1 VAAVFAGRP
10 AYDARVL
17 PPFVIGL
24 ALGLALVVLAPSRR
38 LYLAGLDPRWIGLYA
53 TIMWLGSMLVVLL
66 PGLRF
71 LVPILIVTWVAP
83 FVVAPE
89 RLSRV
94 LHGGRRDG
102 GRFARNVTPGRGSRP
117 PGSGDGL

>member
-1 VAAVFAGRP
+1 MAELFPRRP
-10 AYDARVL
+10 AYDAKVL

-38 LYLAGLDPRWIGLYA
+38 LSLARLDPRWIGLYA
-53 TIMWLGSMLVVLL
+53 GIVWLGSMLVVLL

-71 LVPILIVTWVAP
+71 LVPILVVTWVAP

-94 LHGGRRDG
+94 VRGGRRGG
-102 GRFARNVTPGRGSRP
+102 GRLARDVTPGRGSRP
-117 PGSGDGL
+117 PGSRDGA